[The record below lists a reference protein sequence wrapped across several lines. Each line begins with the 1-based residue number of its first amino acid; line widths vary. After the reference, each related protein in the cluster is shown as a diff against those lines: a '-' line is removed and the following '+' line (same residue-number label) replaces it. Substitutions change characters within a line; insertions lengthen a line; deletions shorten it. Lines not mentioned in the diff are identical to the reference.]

1 MQQLVFKTKTK
12 VSNCNQEFIESFIA
26 NRHWSINKHPAK
38 EIILEDSQTNQLY
51 SKDSDK
57 LTAIILNS
65 IHQAGYYES
74 EPLNQTFL
82 RFYWVDDANSEEI
95 LISKTFKNEDSQIYM
110 QTFEVNWGSN
120 KNKMHTNQNIQDD
133 FSKREDRSSIHS
145 YSVIDWNEREKE
157 SDTVNHNTD
166 DEFSSNGEIEEISD
180 SQINLNNIAAQDTL
194 RSIEEQNSTHEQ
206 EENLMT
212 RFLNT
217 QANRESQE
225 QLINFTTKN
234 NSQSKNCTK

>member
-1 MQQLVFKTKTK
+1 MVFKTKSKDSKCSQELLETHRYNRNYSIIGSS
-12 VSNCNQEFIESFIA
+12 SNKLF
-26 NRHWSINKHPAK
+26 
-38 EIILEDSQTNQLY
+38 LEDSQANQLY

-65 IHQAGYYES
+65 VHQAGYYES

-82 RFYWVDDANSEEI
+82 RFYWVDDANSEEN
-95 LISKTFKNEDSQIYM
+95 LIRKPSKNEDSQIYM

-120 KNKMHTNQNIQDD
+120 KNKIHTNQNIQDD
-133 FSKREDRSSIHS
+133 FSKCEDSSSIHS
-145 YSVIDWNEREKE
+145 YSVIDWNEWEKE

-180 SQINLNNIAAQDTL
+180 SQINLNNITTQDTL